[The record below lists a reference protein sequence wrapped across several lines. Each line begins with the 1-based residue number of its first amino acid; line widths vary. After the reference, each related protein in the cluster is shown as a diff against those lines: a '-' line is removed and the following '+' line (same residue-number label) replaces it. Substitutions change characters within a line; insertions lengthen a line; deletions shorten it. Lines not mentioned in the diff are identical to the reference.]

1 MAKFIGDIEAAFTPG
16 DKRVRLEDSF
26 AFISDRY
33 RTFICVDKGFETDF
47 ASVPK
52 FLHWFIGP
60 TDTNIREAAVVHDFI
75 YSRLTDRFTRKEADN
90 ILVEGMEVLGAS
102 AFKRKAVYAAVRMF
116 GAGHW
121 GKRAITDSRD
131 DSQN

>member
-1 MAKFIGDIEAAFTPG
+1 MSKFIGDIEAAFTPG
-16 DKRVRLEDSF
+16 EKRVRLKDSF
-26 AFISDRY
+26 AFISDQY
-33 RTFICVDKGFETDF
+33 RTYICVDEGFETDF

-75 YSRLTDRFTRKEADN
+75 YSRMAYRFTRQEADN

-102 AFKRKAVYAAVRMF
+102 WFKRKAVYAAVRVF
-116 GAGHW
+116 GASHW
-121 GKRAITDSRD
+121 GKRPGISG
-131 DSQN
+131 